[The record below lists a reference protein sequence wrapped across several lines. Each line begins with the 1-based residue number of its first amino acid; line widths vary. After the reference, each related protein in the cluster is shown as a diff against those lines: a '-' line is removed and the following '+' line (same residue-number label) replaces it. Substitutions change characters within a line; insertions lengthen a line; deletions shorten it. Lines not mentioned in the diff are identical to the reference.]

1 MVKEIEEYRMLT
13 IFTPTYNRGNL
24 LNRVYGSLK
33 EQTVFDFEWLIVDD
47 GSSDNTEEIVQK
59 WIDEAIIKIR
69 YIRKENGGKH
79 TAFNTGVQNAKGELF
94 FCVDSD
100 DFTPNT
106 CVESIL
112 KAWSDGKDD
121 NIAGIVG
128 KKTDTDGKFLCGDF
142 PEDVTKTTMY
152 DLAQEHQCLG
162 EKSLVYKTD
171 ILKKYPY
178 PEILGERF
186 VTECV
191 VYDRIDAEYTMLL
204 LDEVLTVCE
213 YQPDG
218 LTGTIFP
225 TMLKNPTGYK
235 IYYKQRIDM
244 AYTFKERLG
253 YAVRYNAFDILSGDK
268 KYNYHGKYRLL
279 VVALKPLGW
288 LLTKYYNFKKNK

>member
-1 MVKEIEEYRMLT
+1 MLT

-24 LNRVYGSLK
+24 LNRVYDSLK
-33 EQTVFDFEWLIVDD
+33 KQTVFDFEWLIVDD
-47 GSSDNTEEIVQK
+47 GSSDDTEEIVRK
-59 WIDEAIIKIR
+59 WISDATITIR

-79 TAFNTGVQNAKGELF
+79 TAFNTGVQNARGELF

-112 KAWSDGKDD
+112 KAWSDVKDD
-121 NIAGIVG
+121 NIAGIIG
-128 KKTDTDGKFLCGDF
+128 MKTDTDGKLLCGEF
-142 PEDVTKTTMY
+142 PGGIITATMY
-152 DLAQEHQCLG
+152 DLTQKHQCYG

-171 ILKKYPY
+171 VLKNFPY

-191 VYDRIDAEYTMLL
+191 VYDRIDQEYTMIL
-204 LDEVLTVCE
+204 LDKVLTICE

-218 LTGTIFP
+218 LTGTIFS

-235 IYYKQRIDM
+235 IYYRQRIDM
-244 AYTFKERLG
+244 ARTLKECVG
-253 YAVRYNAFDILSGDK
+253 YIIRYNAFDILSKDN
-268 KYNYHGKYRLL
+268 KYNYLGKYKSL
-279 VVALKPLGW
+279 VITLKPLGW
-288 LLTKYYNFKKNK
+288 LLTKYYNYKKKK